1 MGGDDGVAPLAL
13 QGVPWYGAGAGSGLR
28 PTFLFEPVQVKS
40 ENRGLS
46 NPERGARA
54 VVDRL
59 QEVVAPILWT
69 LGLELVEMVCVG
81 QGPRSVVR
89 VFIDKPGGVTVAD
102 CEQAHK
108 ALGPALDVAD
118 PFPHSYTLEVSSPGL
133 DRPFKRL
140 QDYQRAIG
148 KPVSLK
154 LRQPIDG
161 QWRIA
166 GDLTEVDEQGVTLT
180 VSSERAEPYRLRV
193 DLQAIVEGRLV
204 VKI

>member
-1 MGGDDGVAPLAL
+1 MQVE
-13 QGVPWYGAGAGSGLR
+13 SGER
-28 PTFLFEPVQVKS
+28 
-40 ENRGLS
+40 RLS
-46 NPERGARA
+46 IPERGLQS

-59 QEVVAPILWT
+59 EGVISPILWT
-69 LGLELVEMVCVG
+69 LGLELVEVVCVG

-89 VFIDKPGGVTVAD
+89 VLIDKPGGVTVTD

-118 PFPHSYTLEVSSPGL
+118 PFPHAYTLEVSSPGL

-148 KPVSLK
+148 KQVSLK
-154 LRQPIDG
+154 LRQPLEG
-161 QWRIA
+161 QWRVT
-166 GDLTEVDEQGVTLT
+166 GQLTHADEQAVVLAVPTGA
-180 VSSERAEPYRLRV
+180 SEPQLLRLELQTIAE
-193 DLQAIVEGRLV
+193 ARLV

>member
-1 MGGDDGVAPLAL
+1 M
-13 QGVPWYGAGAGSGLR
+13 
-28 PTFLFEPVQVKS
+28 QVKS
-40 ENRGLS
+40 GERGL
-46 NPERGARA
+46 NIPERGSQA

-59 QEVVAPILWT
+59 QGVISPILWS
-69 LGLELVEMVCVG
+69 LGLELVEVVCVG

-89 VFIDKPGGVTVAD
+89 VLIDKPGGVTVTD

-118 PFPHSYTLEVSSPGL
+118 PFPHAYTLEVSSPGL

-148 KPVSLK
+148 KQVSLK
-154 LRQPIDG
+154 LRQPLEG
-161 QWRIA
+161 QWRVI
-166 GDLTEVDEQGVTLT
+166 GRLTQVDEQAVVLT
-180 VSSERAEPYRLRV
+180 VSTGTSVPQTLRLEREMIAE
-193 DLQAIVEGRLV
+193 ARLV